1 MTFKEIKQGHT
12 VYILDK
18 ERLTLSEGRVTQAAP
33 HLGGTLGTYT
43 QAQGQLMVDVTIEA
57 DGKAQ
62 TYTIPETLA
71 VTFANNIVLA
81 TTQQGLSGEVQRMK
95 SEAERI
101 LASVDRQKEIV
112 NKAGGLLA
120 ELNPQYKEKQET
132 ERRFGKIEESVN
144 GIQSM
149 IKQLLDKLE

>member
-1 MTFKEIKQGHT
+1 MTFKEVKQGHT

-18 ERLTLSEGRVTQAAP
+18 SALTLSEGRVTAAAQ

-43 QAQGQLMVDVTIEA
+43 QAQGQLMVDVTIEV

-81 TTQQGLSGEVQRMK
+81 TTQQGLAGEVQRMK
-95 SEAERI
+95 AEAERI

-112 NKAGGLLA
+112 DKADGLLA
-120 ELNPQYKEKQET
+120 ELNPQYKERQET

-144 GIQSM
+144 GIQAM
-149 IKQLLDKLE
+149 VKQLLSKLE